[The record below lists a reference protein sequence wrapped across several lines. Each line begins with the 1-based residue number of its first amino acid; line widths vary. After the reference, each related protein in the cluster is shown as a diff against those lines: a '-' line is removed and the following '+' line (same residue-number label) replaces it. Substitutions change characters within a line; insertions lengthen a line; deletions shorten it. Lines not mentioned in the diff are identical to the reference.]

1 MVAKSTRLGPGTLT
15 IGTATPF
22 DASCQ
27 LANGVVAWD
36 KDKDDDIRVLCG
48 DTVPG
53 ATTYTST
60 FSGTFLQDL
69 ADEAGLV
76 AYTWEHKGESL
87 PFEYVPNTAAGATV
101 TGTITVDPLD
111 VGSDGDYGEVME
123 ADFEWDLV
131 GEPLLAWP
139 PVVPG
144 AVSDAEPVLV

>member
-87 PFEYVPNTAAGATV
+87 PFEFVPNTAAGATV
-101 TGTITVDPLD
+101 TGTIGRPARRRLRRRLRRGYGSRFR
-111 VGSDGDYGEVME
+111 VGSRRG
-123 ADFEWDLV
+123 A
-131 GEPLLAWP
+131 PARLAARRP
-139 PVVPG
+139 RRCQ
-144 AVSDAEPVLV
+144 